1 MRSLFLLFA
10 LAFAAPS
17 FAANENVYGC
27 IGILSG
33 SVFPKPTL
41 WASLGDARSYCDTR
55 AAWASPSSVT
65 ESATATTT
73 DGIVTTNYVYQGS
86 CGTSCTRSYMVI
98 HFACV
103 DPSADYSMGECV
115 GGETSLT
122 NEDIAVYV
130 GYVLGAFGLGFAM
143 GYLFRVFYKAV
154 DMI

>member
-1 MRSLFLLFA
+1 MRTLFLLLA

-27 IGILSG
+27 IGMISG

-41 WASLGDARSYCDTR
+41 WASLGEARSDCDGR
-55 AAWASPSSVT
+55 AAWASPSSVSET
-65 ESATATTT
+65 VTASTT
-73 DGIVTTNYVYQGS
+73 DDVVTTNYVYQGS

-98 HFACV
+98 HFACL
-103 DPSADYSMGECV
+103 DASAQYSMGECV

-122 NEDIAVYV
+122 PEDIAVYV
-130 GYVLGAFGLGFAM
+130 AYVLGAFGLGFAM